1 MKKIITLSLLLYVTI
16 LTAQNSSSL
25 LVDNVS
31 NQFTNISLPYWL
43 KSGQTL
49 DLGTNAKSVSIIE
62 FSVNGTALE
71 FSQVISLTSAQ
82 TVPTSKVW
90 KIEAIG
96 QDLLPN
102 SNTIN
107 SNIPSN
113 YNGQTSIN
121 NNISLPTIYQSPIN
135 FNNPGVYS
143 WTVPSGITNICID
156 LWGGGG
162 SSGVLNGGG
171 AGAFGYQCFNVL
183 PQQTLTITVGSQ
195 DSLSKVVD
203 LNGITLIE
211 AGGGS
216 SSGIGGTSFATVN
229 YSGQNGLE
237 FNGGTAKF
245 GGSGGTYSSSGMS
258 CTSCPGLSPGGG
270 ASRQRPGGSAVP
282 ATNYSGG
289 NGRVIIYM

>member
-1 MKKIITLSLLLYVTI
+1 MKKTITLSLLLYVTI

-25 LVDNVS
+25 VIDNFS
-31 NQFTNISLPYWL
+31 NQFSNISLPYWL
-43 KSGQTL
+43 KSGQTI
-49 DLGTNAKSVSIIE
+49 DLGTNSKSVFIIE
-62 FSVNGTALE
+62 FTVNGIALE

-96 QDLLPN
+96 QTIATN
-102 SNTIN
+102 SNPLNATIPT
-107 SNIPSN
+107 SN
-113 YNGQTSIN
+113 NGLTAIN
-121 NNISLPTIYQSPIN
+121 NNSLPSIYQSPVN

-156 LWGGGG
+156 IWGGGG

-183 PQQTLTITVGSQ
+183 AQQTLTITVGTADAS
-195 DSLSKVVD
+195 SKVVD
-203 LNGITLIE
+203 SNGVIFIE

-216 SSGIGGTSFATVN
+216 SSGLGGTSSATVN

-237 FNGGTAKF
+237 FNGGAAKF
-245 GGSGGTYSSSGMS
+245 GGSGGTDSGGMG
-258 CTSCPGLSPGGG
+258 CTSCQGVSPGGG
-270 ASRQRPGGSAVP
+270 ASRQRLGGVVQP
-282 ATNYSGG
+282 TVNYSGG